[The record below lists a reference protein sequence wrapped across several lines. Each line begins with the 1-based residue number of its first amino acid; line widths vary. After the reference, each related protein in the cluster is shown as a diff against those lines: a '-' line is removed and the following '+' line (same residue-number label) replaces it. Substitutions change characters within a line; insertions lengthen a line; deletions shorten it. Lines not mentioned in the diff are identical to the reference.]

1 LNLDVSLNTL
11 FIAVIVLAALIL
23 IMIITFVVS
32 VKPALNNQSGNA
44 VNNNNVANVVNQIA
58 SSEPEL
64 VSDSELVAVVTAAI
78 YASMGDAVPEGG
90 LVVRSIRRA
99 NSPSW
104 KKA

>member
-1 LNLDVSLNTL
+1 LNLNVSLDTL
-11 FIAVIVLAALIL
+11 FIAVIVLAVLIL

-32 VKPALNNQSGNA
+32 VKPALKNQSGNVA
-44 VNNNNVANVVNQIA
+44 YNNSANNITNQIA
-58 SSEPEL
+58 GSETDL
-64 VSDSELVAVVTAAI
+64 VSDNELVAVITAAI